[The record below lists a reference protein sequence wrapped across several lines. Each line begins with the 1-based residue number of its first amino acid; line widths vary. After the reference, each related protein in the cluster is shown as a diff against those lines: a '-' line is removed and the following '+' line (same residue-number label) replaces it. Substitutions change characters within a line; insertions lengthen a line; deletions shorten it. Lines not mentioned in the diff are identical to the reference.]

1 MVALS
6 KYNWEF
12 LSSTT
17 QNLTGSGFLK
27 VSWSGS
33 WSCFN
38 ELFGL
43 YYIKIHHTSLSCSLY
58 KSLTHLW
65 FSNIMHWLVGTI
77 LAHHIMHISQMLAD
91 FLTHCQKNRIH
102 WYCHIGKDCR
112 HWDTVKLIMTDNKF
126 PDFCLSAQI
135 YHWHQTLSVVFLEV
149 TAWLCKFSRKCCQ
162 TPNVNNHNLSVSHL
176 FQVKMVFHEK
186 KKATSLYNSHT
197 HFLKTTVPL
206 QDATKLIYAYFLS
219 AILTIKNCVL
229 KQEHLIQWILL
240 TASKTISGKTAFFF
254 FFTAST

>member
-1 MVALS
+1 
-6 KYNWEF
+6 
-12 LSSTT
+12 
-17 QNLTGSGFLK
+17 
-27 VSWSGS
+27 
-33 WSCFN
+33 
-38 ELFGL
+38 
-43 YYIKIHHTSLSCSLY
+43 
-58 KSLTHLW
+58 
-65 FSNIMHWLVGTI
+65 MHWLVGTI

-254 FFTAST
+254 FYCKYLAVKNTMTITTFSASALNLAEMWAVLPCTAFAPSGQMRKQWKGQINC